1 MELSSRTCKLY
12 VLRASPTTETD
23 SQPSETEHVICYCDC
38 DSIVL
43 QDGAQPESPQSSN
56 APRNVHDDTR
66 DHNHYKYKYI
76 SALTYPR
83 PGGAQHRARC
93 AEQK

>member
-12 VLRASPTTETD
+12 VLHASPTTETD

-43 QDGAQPESPQSSN
+43 QDGAQLERPQASN
-56 APRNVHDDTR
+56 APRIVHDDIHH
-66 DHNHYKYKYI
+66 HNRYKYKYI
-76 SALTYPR
+76 SALTLPQ
-83 PGGAQHRARC
+83 PGGT
-93 AEQK
+93 